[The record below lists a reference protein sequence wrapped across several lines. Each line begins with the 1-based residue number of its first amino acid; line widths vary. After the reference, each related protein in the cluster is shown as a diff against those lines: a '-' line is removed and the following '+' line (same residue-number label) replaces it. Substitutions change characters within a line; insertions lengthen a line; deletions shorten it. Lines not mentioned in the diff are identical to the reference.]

1 MSQAL
6 TPVEKIHIT
15 RAPGVCGGKACVAGH
30 RIRVQDIY
38 VLHERR
44 GLSADEIVAEYPQ
57 INHAD
62 VYAALAYFWDHRD
75 EILGQMKD
83 AERLVDELRAQYPS
97 KLDKKVGDLDGPQVS
112 S

>member
-1 MSQAL
+1 MSQAA
-6 TPVEKIHIT
+6 TPVEKVHIT
-15 RAPGVCGGKACVAGH
+15 RTPGVCGGKPCIAGH

-57 INHAD
+57 ISHAD

-75 EILGQMKD
+75 EILGEMRAAEAVADQMRSK
-83 AERLVDELRAQYPS
+83 YPS
-97 KLDKKVGDLDGPQVS
+97 KLHEKLKKPDAPEVS